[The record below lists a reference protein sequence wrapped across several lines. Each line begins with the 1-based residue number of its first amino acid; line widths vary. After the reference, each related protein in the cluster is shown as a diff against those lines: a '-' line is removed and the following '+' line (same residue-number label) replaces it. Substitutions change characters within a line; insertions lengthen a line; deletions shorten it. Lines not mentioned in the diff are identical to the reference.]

1 MDDHRG
7 VYALKMMCR
16 VLEVSRSGYYSWK
29 HRGPSLRALRRE
41 IVKSRVDELFGHF
54 KKRYG
59 AIRLTKELKAEGIA
73 CSHNYVALLLREL
86 GLRARN
92 GKRFRYSKPN
102 SLKKNIRRNI
112 LARNFKASR
121 PNEKWVTDITYIRVN
136 GKWLYLAAVM
146 DLFSKIIVGWSLANH
161 MMDSLIKDAFEMA
174 VSRRKISDNL
184 VVHSD
189 QGIQYRS
196 NEYQEQLLSRGCQ
209 LSMSRKGNCWDNAAM
224 ESFFSRLKVEL
235 VYAEKFKNFDQAKL
249 MIFEYIEVFYNRIR
263 RHSAN
268 NYLSPMEFEQ
278 KYS

>member
-1 MDDHRG
+1 
-7 VYALKMMCR
+7 MMCR
-16 VLEVSRSGYYSWK
+16 VLKVSRSGYYSWK
-29 HRGPSLRALRRE
+29 RREPSLQSRHRAGL
-41 IVKSRVDELFGHF
+41 KSNVSDLFEHF

-59 AIRLTKELKAEGIA
+59 TIRLTRELNAKGIR
-73 CSHNYVALLLREL
+73 CSLNHVASLLCEL

-92 GKRFRYSKPN
+92 GKRFKYSKPN
-102 SLKKNIRRNI
+102 SSKKNIQPNL

-121 PNEKWVTDITYIRVN
+121 PNEKWVTDITYIWVN

-146 DLFSKIIVGWSLANH
+146 DLCSKAIVGWSLDNH

-174 VSRRKISDNL
+174 VSRRKITADL
-184 VVHSD
+184 IVHSD

-196 NEYQEQLLSRGCQ
+196 NEYQEHLLSHGCQ

-235 VYAEKFKNFDQAKL
+235 VYAETLKNFEQAKL
-249 MIFEYIEVFYNRIR
+249 LIFEYIEIFYNRIR

-268 NYLSPMEFEQ
+268 NYLSPMQFEQ
-278 KYS
+278 QFL